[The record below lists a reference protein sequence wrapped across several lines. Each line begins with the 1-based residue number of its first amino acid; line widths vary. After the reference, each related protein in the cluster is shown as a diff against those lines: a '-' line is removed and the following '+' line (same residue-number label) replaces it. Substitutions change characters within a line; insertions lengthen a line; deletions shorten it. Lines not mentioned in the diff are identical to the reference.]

1 MQRSLAKLVVATI
14 VLVAVTGC
22 RRAPELTPRLILQGE
37 PVGSEFWLDAPDV
50 LVVKILRADLE
61 GAMRPIYPGGPKSL
75 QLVKF
80 TANVENALKGDLPE
94 QTVSF
99 FFFVNVDLKPRY
111 YLDTGKRYIVSL
123 RGEGGVLRSFADASQ
138 LKIEVHSGSHR
149 QEDLPLDLGLEAT
162 IAYILL
168 TPGAGFDPAAF
179 ENFLGWPPYGEPGYI
194 NQRLKELMSHPDRSV
209 REQACIKSAEMF
221 WHRPGC
227 LKGCLDSPEP
237 SVRRAAEGFLHGDDV
252 NLLGLLQNNPSSLFP
267 EPRNYIVQMFEI
279 YTEDIRPEV
288 RQAACGFLRT
298 AAPAEALKYC
308 R

>member
-1 MQRSLAKLVVATI
+1 MQPITAKLVVATI
-14 VLVAVTGC
+14 ALVAVAGC
-22 RRAPELTPRLILQGE
+22 RRAPELTPRIILQGE
-37 PVGSEFWLDAPDV
+37 PVGNEFWLDAPYV

-61 GAMRPIYPGGPKSL
+61 GSRRPIYPGGSRSL

-80 TANVENALKGDLPE
+80 TAYVENVIKGDLPE

-111 YLDTGKRYIVSL
+111 YLDPGKRYIVSL
-123 RGEGGVLRSFADASQ
+123 RREGGVLRSFADASQ
-138 LKIEVHSGSHR
+138 LEIEVHSGLHG
-149 QEDLPLDLGLEAT
+149 QKDLPLDLGLETT

-168 TPGAGFDPAAF
+168 TPGADFDPVAF

-194 NQRLKELMSHPDRSV
+194 YQRLKELTSHPDRSV

-221 WHRPGC
+221 WHRPEC
-227 LKGCLDSPEP
+227 LKRCLDSSEP
-237 SVRRAAEGFLHGDDV
+237 GVRRAAEGFLHGDDP

-279 YTEDIRPEV
+279 YTEDIRPDV
-288 RQAACGFLRT
+288 RRAACATLRNI
-298 AAPAEALKYC
+298 APSEATKYC
-308 R
+308 K

>member
-1 MQRSLAKLVVATI
+1 LPPIIAKLVVATI
-14 VLVAVTGC
+14 ALMAVAGC

-37 PVGSEFWLDAPDV
+37 PVGREFWLDAPYV
-50 LVVKILRADLE
+50 LVVKILRADLD
-61 GAMRPIYPGGPKSL
+61 GSRRPIFPGGPKSL

-80 TANVENALKGDLPE
+80 TANVENAIKGNLPE

-99 FFFVNVDLKPRY
+99 FFFADIDQKPY
-111 YLDTGKRYIVSL
+111 YGLDSGKRYIVSL
-123 RGEGGVLRSFADASQ
+123 RSEGGVLRSFADASQ

-149 QEDLPLDLGLEAT
+149 QRDLPLDLGLEAT

-168 TPGAGFDPAAF
+168 TPGADSDLADFQS
-179 ENFLGWPPYGEPGYI
+179 FLDWPPYGEPGYI
-194 NQRLKELMSHPDRSV
+194 NQRLRELLSHPDRSV
-209 REQACIKSAEMF
+209 RDSACITSARIF
-221 WHRPGC
+221 WHRPEC
-227 LKGCLDSPEP
+227 LKRCLDSPEID
-237 SVRRAAEGFLHGDDV
+237 VRRHAEKFLHGDDV
-252 NLLGLLQNNPSSLFP
+252 NLLGHLQNNPSSLFP

-288 RQAACGFLRT
+288 RQAACRFLHS